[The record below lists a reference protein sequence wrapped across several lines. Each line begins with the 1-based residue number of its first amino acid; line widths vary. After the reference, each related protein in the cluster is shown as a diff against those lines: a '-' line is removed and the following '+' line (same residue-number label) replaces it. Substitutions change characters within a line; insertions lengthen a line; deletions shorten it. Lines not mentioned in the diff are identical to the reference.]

1 MITPLPSTTLED
13 VLTVTVLLPAIGLM
27 VGFFLS
33 FIIRSA
39 VEIWNSPDDSAREEF

>member
-1 MITPLPSTTLED
+1 MIAPLPSTAVED
-13 VLTVTVLLPAIGLM
+13 ILTITVLLPAIGLM

-39 VEIWNSPDDSAREEF
+39 AEIWNSPDDSAREES